1 MTVNIFDD
9 LINSVIDCF
18 NRAFDFETRSTRKEF
33 WYWQVF
39 RILMFLSFSY
49 IESIGITGILILS
62 NLIFLIPE
70 LSVSI
75 RRLHDI
81 NKSGLWIL
89 LSITIIGIIPQI
101 FLMVSIGSGLE
112 KIIKQNLEAPRA
124 RDLIFSPDIYFPLI
138 GFFLL
143 IILTIILRKFFYKK

>member
-89 LSITIIGIIPQI
+89 LSITIIGIIPLLY
-101 FLMVSIGSGLE
+101 FYCLKGDEGLNDFGSP
-112 KIIKQNLEAPRA
+112 K
-124 RDLIFSPDIYFPLI
+124 
-138 GFFLL
+138 
-143 IILTIILRKFFYKK
+143 

>member
-1 MTVNIFDD
+1 MKVNIFDD

-89 LSITIIGIIPQI
+89 LSITIIGIIPL
-101 FLMVSIGSGLE
+101 FYFYCLKGDEGLNDFGSP
-112 KIIKQNLEAPRA
+112 K
-124 RDLIFSPDIYFPLI
+124 
-138 GFFLL
+138 
-143 IILTIILRKFFYKK
+143 

>member
-1 MTVNIFDD
+1 MTVNILDD

-33 WYWQVF
+33 WYWQFF

-81 NKSGLWIL
+81 N
-89 LSITIIGIIPQI
+89 
-101 FLMVSIGSGLE
+101 
-112 KIIKQNLEAPRA
+112 
-124 RDLIFSPDIYFPLI
+124 
-138 GFFLL
+138 
-143 IILTIILRKFFYKK
+143 